1 MVPTD
6 VTDEAAVER
15 LATSAREAFGRID
28 ILVNAAGVTGPIETP
43 VWEIKADD
51 FDQVIAVNLRG
62 TFLPT
67 KHVLP
72 TMIKQRYGKIV
83 NISGTSGL
91 RGYKYRAAY
100 SSSKWALRGFTRTVA
115 LEAGPYNIN
124 VNALHPGIVGGDRMD
139 KLCREKA
146 KKRGWTP
153 EQVYQEYVDEMALR
167 RVTIAQDIAN
177 AVLFLVSDDSSNMTG
192 PVGHRRRRLG
202 RLTPEENE
210 CMLGWPARSPPP
222 SCCSPP
228 ATRARGRHPI
238 PTTPARWTSSPPRQS
253 SAPSVI
259 KGAFAEGSALSLGAE
274 LKPLDPA
281 PVKTV
286 RLDTTHKIIEIAPGV
301 KFSAWTFGDQV
312 PGPTVRARVGDKIK
326 FSMTNRSDEPMPGV
340 QITAAPMMHSMD
352 FHAAMVSPQDKYRSI
367 APGQTI
373 DFEFTAN
380 YPGIFM
386 YHCGTPMILEHIASG
401 MYGAV
406 IVEPRDGYP
415 DEGRPRVRDRAER
428 VLRQAR
434 SRASRRSTARRS
446 TCSTATGCAPRSRRT
461 PCSTA
466 CTTAW

>member
-1 MVPTD
+1 MKLADRIAVVTGAAKGMGRDVCLTLAREGANLAIAARESAPLDALGREITALGRKVVVVPTD
-6 VTDEAAVER
+6 VTDETAVER
-15 LATSAREAFGRID
+15 LVTSAREAFGRID

-192 PVGHRRRRLG
+192 QSVTVDG
-202 RLTPEENE
+202 
-210 CMLGWPARSPPP
+210 GWD
-222 SCCSPP
+222 
-228 ATRARGRHPI
+228 
-238 PTTPARWTSSPPRQS
+238 
-253 SAPSVI
+253 V
-259 KGAFAEGSALSLGAE
+259 
-274 LKPLDPA
+274 
-281 PVKTV
+281 
-286 RLDTTHKIIEIAPGV
+286 
-301 KFSAWTFGDQV
+301 
-312 PGPTVRARVGDKIK
+312 
-326 FSMTNRSDEPMPGV
+326 
-340 QITAAPMMHSMD
+340 
-352 FHAAMVSPQDKYRSI
+352 
-367 APGQTI
+367 
-373 DFEFTAN
+373 
-380 YPGIFM
+380 
-386 YHCGTPMILEHIASG
+386 
-401 MYGAV
+401 
-406 IVEPRDGYP
+406 
-415 DEGRPRVRDRAER
+415 
-428 VLRQAR
+428 
-434 SRASRRSTARRS
+434 
-446 TCSTATGCAPRSRRT
+446 
-461 PCSTA
+461 
-466 CTTAW
+466 

>member
-1 MVPTD
+1 MKLADRHAVVTGAAKGMGRDICLTLAREGANLAIAARDTAPLEALGREIAALGRKVIVVPTD

-15 LATSAREAFGRID
+15 LTASAREAFGRID

-51 FDQVIAVNLRG
+51 FDQVISVNLRG

-192 PVGHRRRRLG
+192 QSVTVDG
-202 RLTPEENE
+202 
-210 CMLGWPARSPPP
+210 GWD
-222 SCCSPP
+222 
-228 ATRARGRHPI
+228 
-238 PTTPARWTSSPPRQS
+238 
-253 SAPSVI
+253 V
-259 KGAFAEGSALSLGAE
+259 
-274 LKPLDPA
+274 
-281 PVKTV
+281 
-286 RLDTTHKIIEIAPGV
+286 
-301 KFSAWTFGDQV
+301 
-312 PGPTVRARVGDKIK
+312 
-326 FSMTNRSDEPMPGV
+326 
-340 QITAAPMMHSMD
+340 
-352 FHAAMVSPQDKYRSI
+352 
-367 APGQTI
+367 
-373 DFEFTAN
+373 
-380 YPGIFM
+380 
-386 YHCGTPMILEHIASG
+386 
-401 MYGAV
+401 
-406 IVEPRDGYP
+406 
-415 DEGRPRVRDRAER
+415 
-428 VLRQAR
+428 
-434 SRASRRSTARRS
+434 
-446 TCSTATGCAPRSRRT
+446 
-461 PCSTA
+461 
-466 CTTAW
+466 